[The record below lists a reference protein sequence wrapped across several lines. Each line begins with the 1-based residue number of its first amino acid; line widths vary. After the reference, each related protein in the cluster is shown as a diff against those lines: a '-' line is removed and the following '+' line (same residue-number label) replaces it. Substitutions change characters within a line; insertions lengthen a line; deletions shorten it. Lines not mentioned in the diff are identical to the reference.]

1 VCLWDDGGD
10 SFRDYVAWGTS
21 LLLWKNNSPQDGEL
35 EGYCLVR
42 LEFKLTNGHT
52 SSQANNQMNRDLG
65 GVVRIERGTSKQK
78 GFQCDVSLTD
88 IPLSARERPDG
99 DFYSVGNR
107 I

>member
-1 VCLWDDGGD
+1 
-10 SFRDYVAWGTS
+10 
-21 LLLWKNNSPQDGEL
+21 
-35 EGYCLVR
+35 
-42 LEFKLTNGHT
+42 
-52 SSQANNQMNRDLG
+52 MNRDLG